1 MREWCP
7 NFHPN
12 NQPIEFVAIQV
23 RFFGLPIHYYD
34 GNILC
39 ALGNHIRRTVRVDR
53 STWTNEK
60 GKYTKL
66 CVEVDLTKPL
76 LALFKINQRY
86 YKIEYK
92 GLHFLCLG
100 CGRFGHYVEGC
111 PDKGKETWNGNQNTV
126 VNRAQVEKEGR
137 VSTSKANG
145 PWAAVKKCRDLGE
158 EKKKRRIRM
167 EEGMRIPT

>member
-1 MREWCP
+1 LIYDHYLIVREWCP

-12 NQPIEFVAIQV
+12 SQPIEFVAIQV

-111 PDKGKETWNGNQNTV
+111 PDKGKE
-126 VNRAQVEKEGR
+126 
-137 VSTSKANG
+137 
-145 PWAAVKKCRDLGE
+145 
-158 EKKKRRIRM
+158 
-167 EEGMRIPT
+167 

>member
-1 MREWCP
+1 MEEDLDNEEEEEDLEWCP

-12 NQPIEFVAIQV
+12 SQPIEFVAIQV

-76 LALFKINQRY
+76 LALFKINQ
-86 YKIEYK
+86 
-92 GLHFLCLG
+92 
-100 CGRFGHYVEGC
+100 RFGHYVEGC